1 MIDDGTWLKLN
12 FDSQNESGSGSL
24 GTFYGIRNVNGE
36 DAILTPLSSTQ
47 TM

>member
-12 FDSQNESGSGSL
+12 FNSQNESGSGSL
-24 GTFYGIRNVNGE
+24 GTFFEVREAYGE

-47 TM
+47 TI